1 MLCTHP
7 HVDHGLRES
16 TSAFRNGDGCGTDV
30 SIDIRKGEEMEES
43 ITKSVEIQLLEV
55 SNNEKSPSVEYDP
68 SSDTK
73 TEPTS
78 RMAETSKVR
87 VARGELVSKVMA
99 SATSSS

>member
-16 TSAFRNGDGCGTDV
+16 TSAFRNGDGDGCGTDA
-30 SIDIRKGEEMEES
+30 SIDIRKGEGVLEEMEES
-43 ITKSVEIQLLEV
+43 ITKSVEIQLLEG
-55 SNNEKSPSVEYDP
+55 SNKEKSPSVEYDP

-78 RMAETSKVR
+78 RMAETS
-87 VARGELVSKVMA
+87 
-99 SATSSS
+99 